1 MTLKQRVAHLKAQ
14 WIPPP
19 VVSTLPPME
28 AVELW
33 RQAMGTDPDPWQEA
47 VLKSA
52 DPRICL
58 LCCRQAGKSSVVA
71 VKALHTALYQP
82 RSLIL
87 LLSRSLR
94 QSAEL
99 ARKVFDAYESS
110 GRTVPPA
117 AESKQTLELSNG
129 SRILA
134 LPGGDE
140 GAIRG
145 YSGVRC
151 LIIDEAS
158 RVPDA
163 LWVAVRPMIAVSG
176 GSIMLLSTP
185 FGKRG
190 FFYRVWSQS
199 QRWLKIRV
207 KAEQCPRLTPDFLA
221 EELIELGE
229 RWYLQE
235 YGCQFVEA
243 IGQVFSDAAIDA
255 AFRHDIAP
263 LFGEDEADDGSLVD
277 LPALFA
283 EGLRD
288 RCFSTRSISAKPR
301 IIRPPSSLRRMVKGT
316 NAPMTHAILSNFG

>member
-1 MTLKQRVAHLKAQ
+1 
-14 WIPPP
+14 
-19 VVSTLPPME
+19 
-28 AVELW
+28 
-33 RQAMGTDPDPWQEA
+33 MGSDPDDWQEA

-58 LCCRQAGKSSVVA
+58 NCCRQAGKSSVVA
-71 VKALHTALYQP
+71 VKALHMGLYQP
-82 RSLIL
+82 KSLIL

-94 QSAEL
+94 QSSEL

-110 GRTVPPA
+110 GRKIPPES
-117 AESKQTLELSNG
+117 ESKLALELSNG

-145 YSGVRC
+145 FSGVRA
-151 LIIDEAS
+151 LVLDEAS
-158 RVPDA
+158 RIPDA

-176 GSIMLLSTP
+176 GSMMLLSTP

-199 QRWLKIRV
+199 QRWLKIQV
-207 KAEQCPRLTPDFLA
+207 TAEQCPRLTPDFL
-221 EELIELGE
+221 EEEMIELGE
-229 RWYLQE
+229 RGYLQE

-243 IGQVFSDAAIDA
+243 VGQVFSDAAIDA
-255 AFRHDIAP
+255 AFHDDIVP
-263 LFGEDEADDGSLVD
+263 LFGEETDEDAGVLVD

-283 EGLRD
+283 E
-288 RCFSTRSISAKPR
+288 A
-301 IIRPPSSLRRMVKGT
+301 
-316 NAPMTHAILSNFG
+316 

>member
-1 MTLKQRVAHLKAQ
+1 MD
-14 WIPPP
+14 
-19 VVSTLPPME
+19 

-33 RQAMGTDPDPWQEA
+33 RQAMGSDPDDWQEA

-58 LCCRQAGKSSVVA
+58 NCCRQAGKSSVVA
-71 VKALHTALYQP
+71 VKALHMGLYQP
-82 RSLIL
+82 KSLIL

-99 ARKVFDAYESS
+99 GRKVFDAYETS
-110 GRTVPPA
+110 GRKVLPE
-117 AESKQTLELSNG
+117 AESTLALELSNG

-140 GAIRG
+140 GGLRG
-145 YSGVRC
+145 FSGVRC
-151 LIIDEAS
+151 LVIDEAS
-158 RVPDA
+158 RVPDS
-163 LWVAVRPMIAVSG
+163 LWIAVRPMIAVSG

-199 QRWLKIRV
+199 QQWLKIQV
-207 KAEQCPRLTPDFLA
+207 TADQCPRLTPGFLA
-221 EELIELGE
+221 EELVELGE
-229 RWYLQE
+229 RWYAQE

-243 IGQVFSDAAIDA
+243 VGQVFSDAAIDA
-255 AFRHDIAP
+255 AFRDDVVP
-263 LFGEDEADDGSLVD
+263 LFGDEPDEDAGVLVD

-283 EGLRD
+283 EG
-288 RCFSTRSISAKPR
+288 
-301 IIRPPSSLRRMVKGT
+301 
-316 NAPMTHAILSNFG
+316 